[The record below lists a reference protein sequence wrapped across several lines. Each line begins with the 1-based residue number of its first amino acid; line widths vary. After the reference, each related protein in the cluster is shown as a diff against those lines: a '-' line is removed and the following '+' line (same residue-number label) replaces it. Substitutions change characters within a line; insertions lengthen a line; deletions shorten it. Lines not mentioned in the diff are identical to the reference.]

1 MRDAHSCKAHADA
14 GCLASIR
21 DRLEAYPTLPRLALT
36 NAAAIAAIV
45 MTMNSP
51 HPSSEEIFHRLLDE
65 SSARLA
71 APESRGIVIPDDEL
85 HREIIVPLLPAMLAD
100 AAIRQHWNAQA
111 ATGFVARLARHLDG
125 GESAPRWLAGDFE
138 IHVTASY
145 SASPDA
151 RALADTLLS
160 EDSLRDLT
168 AALMNQL
175 LDALWPSLTPVAI
188 ATPEAPLPQEFP
200 TLETLP
206 PHAAPLGSE
215 PERAREIHPQRQPGF
230 SSVLVRTLCR
240 KLSASVVNRAFASPI
255 AHDTRA
261 AIIAR
266 RICQRAAATASAHRP
281 KRSLINRRTESRTAC
296 LG

>member
-1 MRDAHSCKAHADA
+1 
-14 GCLASIR
+14 
-21 DRLEAYPTLPRLALT
+21 
-36 NAAAIAAIV
+36 

-111 ATGFVARLARHLDG
+111 ATGFVARLARHFDG
-125 GESAPRWLAGDFE
+125 GESAPRWLPGDFE

-175 LDALWPSLTPVAI
+175 LDAVWPALALASPEVEPAVEIAPPAEPIKAQEPAENFGIEALPTASIETPETPVI
-188 ATPEAPLPQEFP
+188 EA
-200 TLETLP
+200 
-206 PHAAPLGSE
+206 AAVASE
-215 PERAREIHPQRQPGF
+215 PELPPDIRSRPQPIF
-230 SSVLVRTLCR
+230 SHALVRALCR
-240 KLSASVVNRAFASPI
+240 KPAFSVVRRGLAANHANDA
-255 AHDTRA
+255 TA
-261 AIIAR
+261 AICAR
-266 RICQRAAATASAHRP
+266 RILQRARRLRPAATGHRHATTAH
-281 KRSLINRRTESRTAC
+281 
-296 LG
+296 